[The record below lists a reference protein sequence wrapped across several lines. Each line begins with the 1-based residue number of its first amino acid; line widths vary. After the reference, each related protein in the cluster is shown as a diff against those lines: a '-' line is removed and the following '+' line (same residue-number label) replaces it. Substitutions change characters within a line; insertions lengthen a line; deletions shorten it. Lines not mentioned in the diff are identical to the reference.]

1 MDYGN
6 VQRSFLSKQG
16 VAYWPLGG
24 SSFETEI
31 CTKWE
36 RRRVWLWTPPPRRG
50 GNRVDPKKNPGK
62 KKGASTKCSNCIV
75 RWLIDGFS
83 KTDDNRWLN
92 ISFLAQSDEDEI
104 LLFEVSRAPSTRRGW
119 IPLVGPHPLPLE
131 KKSHRSFNTWD
142 QTAEK
147 IAKIA
152 NYENFWPP
160 DSFFCHTHVGSLG
173 PCLNNAFWQPVKAGW
188 EDSDLAKVTIF
199 GYFGSFFENG
209 SSLSHCFPGKIFH
222 FATIFVM
229 QHGACSSFSWTE
241 AKTKASCPHFP

>member
-1 MDYGN
+1 MG
-6 VQRSFLSKQG
+6 Q
-16 VAYWPLGG
+16 
-24 SSFETEI
+24 
-31 CTKWE
+31 
-36 RRRVWLWTPPPRRG
+36 LWTMEMFKDHFFPNRASLTDPWVVPALKLKFALNGRGGGCDCGPPPPGEG
-50 GNRVDPKKNPGK
+50 GIGSIPKKNPGK

-160 DSFFCHTHVGSLG
+160 DSFFAILMWAVLDPVWTTHFGNLSR
-173 PCLNNAFWQPVKAGW
+173 
-188 EDSDLAKVTIF
+188 LA
-199 GYFGSFFENG
+199 
-209 SSLSHCFPGKIFH
+209 GKIV
-222 FATIFVM
+222 I
-229 QHGACSSFSWTE
+229 
-241 AKTKASCPHFP
+241 